1 MPKFVFASMLFAQGC
16 GLLFD
21 WFAAPLAKLDAA
33 ETAVV
38 VVIVLTMVSAG
49 LLRGV
54 ALGAA
59 CSFCLL
65 AANAFKVPLVRAKTT
80 GRKFR
85 STHDRW
91 LGAASALDRDGDVG
105 RAASLARDRPDAAP
119 PP

>member
-1 MPKFVFASMLFAQGC
+1 MLFAQGC

-59 CSFCLL
+59 
-65 AANAFKVPLVRAKTT
+65 
-80 GRKFR
+80 
-85 STHDRW
+85 
-91 LGAASALDRDGDVG
+91 RD
-105 RAASLARDRPDAAP
+105 SNLQPDFNMRVF
-119 PP
+119 